1 MTGLL
6 ELNRAEALIGA
17 ESWRKARGACRRA
30 MAVADE
36 RGDRLLRAEAL
47 KLLAVIHREA
57 SRLDQAHD
65 ALLEAHLLAQQSFD
79 RLLAAEIVNEQ
90 AEICM
95 RAGEPAEARELWTT
109 ALAEFQALDAVIDVA
124 AVRKKLQAV
133 EALA

>member
-1 MTGLL
+1 
-6 ELNRAEALIGA
+6 
-17 ESWRKARGACRRA
+17 

-57 SRLDQAHD
+57 SRLDRAYD

-90 AEICM
+90 AEIRL
-95 RAGEPAEARELWTT
+95 RAGEQAEARELWTT